1 MARTIPSAD
10 PGAHPPRY
18 PAVAAITNATPLRK
32 LCLYRLTIYLSV
44 NVTFV
49 ACGYDISSND
59 MFGFTFML
67 RCVRT
72 TTESFRHAEMT
83 CLAGEREMTASR
95 KIAAPSHRR
104 LSESNMA
111 SSLSAR
117 AGAVQAPKYQL
128 VSSTTVKVAAD
139 DRPIDKLSRRALN
152 VLKLLAFE
160 GTGEIPP
167 RTDWSPT
174 NTFLETVTMKR
185 LLTARNCGS
194 QTMDEIINWLA
205 SLGVA
210 IQPLHH
216 RGKSLPAMWQHIE
229 ERFAAGTLTGS
240 EMKEALER
248 SVRRKNVRIPIGI
261 QGILLQLLAAAP
273 DQGSAGL

>member
-1 MARTIPSAD
+1 MPLQAIADCRKARQLVL
-10 PGAHPPRY
+10 
-18 PAVAAITNATPLRK
+18 PAGRQ
-32 LCLYRLTIYLSV
+32 
-44 NVTFV
+44 
-49 ACGYDISSND
+49 
-59 MFGFTFML
+59 
-67 RCVRT
+67 
-72 TTESFRHAEMT
+72 E
-83 CLAGEREMTASR
+83 
-95 KIAAPSHRR
+95 
-104 LSESNMA
+104 
-111 SSLSAR
+111 R